1 MMIMVLYFLLNILH
15 QIPSPLHWSLMADV
29 DDYGEWKTGKRIT
42 GISFSG
48 NLFFLKLGLAI
59 AGAMVGFLLSW
70 YGYDAGAKAQS
81 DSAINGIMLLFTSYV
96 TGFSGGPLQLIS
108 SYIFVPMQRGLDY
121 VGSSISISNED
132 AQTREELLAEN
143 EKLRQQ
149 VEDLSVQLNNTRL
162 QQEELETLQELYQ
175 LDQSYMNYETTG
187 ARVIGRGASN
197 WFDTF
202 TIDKG
207 SDDGIRE
214 DMNVIAGGG
223 LVGIVTDVQATYSV
237 VRTVINDTTNIS
249 GMTNTSWD
257 HCIVSG
263 SLSSMTESNTV
274 RFSDLEDTQNAVS
287 VGGCHRYLQYQ

>member
-1 MMIMVLYFLLNILH
+1 MY
-15 QIPSPLHWSLMADV
+15 
-29 DDYGEWKTGKRIT
+29 RC
-42 GISFSG
+42 SG
-48 NLFFLKLGLAI
+48 
-59 AGAMVGFLLSW
+59 
-70 YGYDAGAKAQS
+70 
-81 DSAINGIMLLFTSYV
+81 
-96 TGFSGGPLQLIS
+96 
-108 SYIFVPMQRGLDY
+108 GLDY

-257 HCIVSG
+257 HCIVIR

-274 RFSDLEDTQNAVS
+274 RFSDLEDNPERGFPVGDAIVTSNISDKYLPGILIGYAVDVSIDPDHLTQS
-287 VGGCHRYLQYQ
+287 GYLIPAADLTIFRKF

>member
-1 MMIMVLYFLLNILH
+1 MKRRRNAG
-15 QIPSPLHWSLMADV
+15 IPSK
-29 DDYGEWKTGKRIT
+29 Y
-42 GISFSG
+42 
-48 NLFFLKLGLAI
+48 
-59 AGAMVGFLLSW
+59 LLV
-70 YGYDAGAKAQS
+70 
-81 DSAINGIMLLFTSYV
+81 ILTIFCIMLRFTSYV

-287 VGGCHRYLQYQ
+287 VGDAIVTSNISDKYLPGILIGYITTMTTDSNDLTKSGTLTPVVDFKHLQDVLIITQVKDVGDNGN